1 MRTLLRR
8 TEVALSLD
16 RPLTVQAPPVQ
27 IRDVKNQLIL
37 TVSGEIHATYRVINS
52 KNFAHHYADLA
63 SFDAVLSE
71 RLKVTGSTALG
82 DALSGIDRSE
92 FAKKSI
98 KIGQQITELLKP
110 FLAEAGVVIFTCS
123 CIPVVT
129 ESTKLDDIEWIE
141 VLKEI
146 DPTLLLAEIL
156 SQFGAGAMSGMNP
169 VMNALLGKAINP
181 TPQKPDYK
189 NNSLIE
195 GGIKR

>member
-1 MRTLLRR
+1 MRNLLRR
-8 TEVALSLD
+8 TEIALSLD

-27 IRDVKNQLIL
+27 IRDKKHQLIL
-37 TVSGEIHATYRVINS
+37 TVSAEIHATYRVINS
-52 KNFAHHYADLA
+52 KSFAHHYADFA
-63 SFDAVLSE
+63 SFEAVFCERMKVAASSALS
-71 RLKVTGSTALG
+71 
-82 DALSGIDRSE
+82 DALSGKDRSC
-92 FAKKSI
+92 FAKESI
-98 KIGQQITELLKP
+98 KIGQQITELLKL

-169 VMNALLGKAINP
+169 VMNALWGKAINP

>member
-92 FAKKSI
+92 FAKESI

-110 FLAEAGVVIFTCS
+110 FLAEAGAVIFNCS
-123 CIPVVT
+123 CNPVVS
-129 ESTKLDDIEWIE
+129 ESCRLDDLEYIIKYLQELNDIA
-141 VLKEI
+141 
-146 DPTLLLAEIL
+146 PGLAVGAFL
-156 SQFGAGAMSGMNP
+156 SQAGAGAMSGMNP
-169 VMNALLGKAINP
+169 VMNALWGKAINP
-181 TPQKPDYK
+181 TPQKPDHK
-189 NNSLIE
+189 NNSLI
-195 GGIKR
+195 